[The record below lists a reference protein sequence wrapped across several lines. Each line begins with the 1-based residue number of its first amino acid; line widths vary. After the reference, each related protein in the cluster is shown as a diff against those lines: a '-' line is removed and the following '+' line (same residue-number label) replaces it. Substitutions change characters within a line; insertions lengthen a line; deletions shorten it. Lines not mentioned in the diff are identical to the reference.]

1 MSDSLQNWSD
11 SLKVV
16 QGGFLVAI
24 LFYIVVFSGGGFFTA
39 YYAWML
45 AIVSGMIAAV
55 VSMTQKNAVMV
66 LIDMALIALMFIHFI
81 QMA

>member
-1 MSDSLQNWSD
+1 MSDSLQNWSN

-24 LFYIVVFSGGGFFTA
+24 LFYIVVFYGGGFFNA

>member
-1 MSDSLQNWSD
+1 MSDSLQNWSN

-16 QGGFLVAI
+16 QGGFLITI
-24 LFYIVVFSGGGFFTA
+24 LFYIAIFSTGGFFTA

-55 VSMTQKNAVMV
+55 VSMMQKNAVMV
-66 LIDMALIALMFIHFI
+66 LIDMALVALMFIHFI